1 MKCNLLYAVE
11 TNSSRLYNI
20 TFFIPLSSL
29 MTEIKIVIIY
39 LHMNYDT
46 YIVVCEAYHQWV
58 WNLPSLYSMHK
69 TWNGIKVEKFIP
81 ARTSSYCS
89 SVIAPCLCVVKVPF
103 MGSLL
108 IRKIKL
114 VRLPSFNDRHS
125 HKFRIIL
132 LLQILQEGDF
142 IYEKAFASSCT

>member
-1 MKCNLLYAVE
+1 
-11 TNSSRLYNI
+11 
-20 TFFIPLSSL
+20 
-29 MTEIKIVIIY
+29 
-39 LHMNYDT
+39 
-46 YIVVCEAYHQWV
+46 
-58 WNLPSLYSMHK
+58 MHK
-69 TWNGIKVEKFIP
+69 TWNGIEVEKFIP

-114 VRLPSFNDRHS
+114 VRLPSSNDRHS

-142 IYEKAFASSCT
+142 IYEKAFAYSFQLMLIPSLLFYWRIFPQIKIVEWKFAFCTWREEWVKIKKKMVHLLSCWMKIVIMLF

>member
-1 MKCNLLYAVE
+1 
-11 TNSSRLYNI
+11 
-20 TFFIPLSSL
+20 
-29 MTEIKIVIIY
+29 
-39 LHMNYDT
+39 
-46 YIVVCEAYHQWV
+46 
-58 WNLPSLYSMHK
+58 MHK
-69 TWNGIKVEKFIP
+69 TLNGIEVEKFIP

-89 SVIAPCLCVVKVPF
+89 SVIAPCLCEVKVPF

-132 LLQILQEGDF
+132 LLKVKN
-142 IYEKAFASSCT
+142 IYEDSPDSIPHLQIQ